1 MFGRRDVASLIV
13 QVRIGFEI
21 LRVCWKVLHGS
32 FLGLAHA
39 SLLFCMRRAFRS
51 RYAVCL
57 GALGLHV
64 LEIARVGGLQQFG
77 GEGSETTSGLLE
89 IRFMG
94 VG

>member
-1 MFGRRDVASLIV
+1 MEAFWALLT
-13 QVRIGFEI
+13 
-21 LRVCWKVLHGS
+21 LRYYFVCGVH
-32 FLGLAHA
+32 FAA
-39 SLLFCMRRAFRS
+39 